1 MSSLDRWLLP
11 EGIEE
16 TLPEE
21 ARRLE
26 RLRRRLLDEFTGW
39 GYELVMPP
47 LIEYLDS
54 LLTGT
59 GSDLDLQT
67 FKLTDQLT
75 GRLMGIRPDMTP
87 QTARIDAHY
96 LKRSAPVRLCYAGS
110 VLHTR
115 PDEFGGSR
123 EPLQIG
129 AELFGHQ
136 GAESDA
142 EVLSLMVRT
151 LDLEPLQIGAEL
163 FGHQGAE
170 SDAEVLS
177 LMVRTLD
184 LVGIIAPHL
193 DLGHVGVFRGLAR
206 AVGLRAETEAD
217 VFGALQRKARGEVLA
232 LLARAG
238 VSAKDSGQIAALL
251 DLSGGA
257 EVLTMAQTRY
267 SANAAV
273 LRALDDLGAVARLVS
288 AQPGMPALHFD
299 LAELSGYQYYTG
311 IVFSAYV
318 SGHGWAIAKGGRY
331 DGVGRAFG
339 RERAA
344 TGFGADLR
352 QLLRYC
358 SDCGDTLGGILAPVG
373 EDAALREEVA
383 RLRATGERVV
393 CELPGAS
400 AVPAELS
407 CDRRLVRQ
415 GSSWVI
421 QKI

>member
-1 MSSLDRWLLP
+1 
-11 EGIEE
+11 
-16 TLPEE
+16 
-21 ARRLE
+21 
-26 RLRRRLLDEFTGW
+26 
-39 GYELVMPP
+39 MPP

-123 EPLQIG
+123 
-129 AELFGHQ
+129 
-136 GAESDA
+136 
-142 EVLSLMVRT
+142 
-151 LDLEPLQIGAEL
+151 EPLQIGAEL

>member
-151 LDLEPLQIGAEL
+151 LDL
-163 FGHQGAE
+163 
-170 SDAEVLS
+170 
-177 LMVRTLD
+177 
-184 LVGIIAPHL
+184 VGIIAPHL

-206 AVGLRAETEAD
+206 AVGLQAETEAD

>member
-26 RLRRRLLDEFTGW
+26 RLRRRLLDEFTCW

-123 EPLQIG
+123 
-129 AELFGHQ
+129 
-136 GAESDA
+136 
-142 EVLSLMVRT
+142 
-151 LDLEPLQIGAEL
+151 EPLQIGAEL